1 MKQNLFKIALFS
13 IVLFLPGTAKSQV
26 LITLL
31 FGDALNTEQIEFGL
45 VGGMNRS

>member
-1 MKQNLFKIALFS
+1 MKDLFKIGLIF
-13 IVLFLPGTAKSQV
+13 IVLFLPGSAKSQV

-45 VGGMNRS
+45 IGGMNRS